1 MQAHAPSRLPA
12 GLPARL
18 HPLAAMANLI
28 ERLERAPMQ
37 ASAEQYRGVARQI
50 TMLLEE
56 AEPDECLAAILSA
69 SPAASQLYE
78 NLQYA
83 RAGLCRAPL
92 EVALNAEL
100 AASAAI
106 ARARKAG

>member
-1 MQAHAPSRLPA
+1 MKTDARQP
-12 GLPARL
+12 LPARL

-28 ERLERAPMQ
+28 ERLERAPLQ

-50 TMLLEE
+50 GTLLAQ
-56 AEPDECLAAILSA
+56 AEPDGFLDAILNA
-69 SPAASQLYE
+69 SPATSQLYE
-78 NLQYA
+78 NLQYE

-92 EVALNAEL
+92 EAALNAEL

-106 ARARKAG
+106 TRARQGR